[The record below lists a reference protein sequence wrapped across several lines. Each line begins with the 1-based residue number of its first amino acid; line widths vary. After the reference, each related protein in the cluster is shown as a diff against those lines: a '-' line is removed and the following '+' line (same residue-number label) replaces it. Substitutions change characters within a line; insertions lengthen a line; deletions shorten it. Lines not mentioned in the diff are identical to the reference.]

1 MRAPLNLAEPDP
13 RLYLGG
19 DATLL
24 SGADFN
30 RFFFLFIGAQSLH
43 AAAMGASVV
52 ASVVFL
58 RIQDFARR
66 PASEQARLRAQLE
79 AVVAVT
85 GAELEPA
92 GRIVLEASD
101 GAAIVLL
108 RDPIGAL
115 RLAQRALTAAA
126 AGLPLSAG
134 INHGALQLSG
144 RKGAEGMTGDGIAV
158 AAAIAEFA
166 AASRLLASRSF
177 RNALADAAPG
187 REVSLLPAGAFKDA
201 GLRDHEVFSLDE
213 KAVARRQLRY
223 TLATAVLVVAC
234 VGGGIATRIS
244 ADSDKPFAT
253 AVMDKYPYV
262 RALVQR
268 VGY

>member
-234 VGGGIATRIS
+234 VGGGIAARIS